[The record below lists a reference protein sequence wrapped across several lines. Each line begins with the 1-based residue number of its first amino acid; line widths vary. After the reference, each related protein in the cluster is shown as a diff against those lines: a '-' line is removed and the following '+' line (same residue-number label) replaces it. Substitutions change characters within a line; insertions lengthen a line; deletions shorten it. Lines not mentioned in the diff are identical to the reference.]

1 MSGNVKQFV
10 DYSVNTNNDTGLNDA
25 ASIRPITNGENVD
38 QTVLQRPSESL
49 RQRSEAIRNVLRDT
63 LYLRD
68 ADRSLI
74 IAGPGRVTWS
84 GTASGSGDGIPVISD
99 NLYLIPM
106 LTPGAAQV
114 APIPPVQSTYGT
126 LHLKRASD
134 NMDSI
139 LVTSQ
144 RRSYAGG
151 DQISIVVT
159 SGSVFSCTLKT
170 EDAGTYQRTIE
181 IVATAATTLSDVIT
195 ALTALTPPSP
205 DNTQLVAA
213 ALEGGALGTDLIL
226 RPQAKQ
232 FVSGNYDGEGHTIT
246 PANLA
251 AFFASNPSQV
261 LEEGDTLC
269 VQFSMVTDTAS
280 TGGRRQA
287 IPENSNTAI
296 PAASFFNSRV
306 HPEKLVNA
314 LPICK
319 VVNNRLVF
327 GTGVEV
333 PAGSTSADL
342 SGVTTASPVLRNGG
356 FEHGVTAS
364 TASRAISDWRINNV
378 SNAQFRLSTTGPASG
393 AKCLEL
399 NATGTTNI
407 AGDVTQFLELPVEP
421 GQGVRVMAAV
431 EQVKAPS
438 AGTWR
443 IRVAWGDADSAP
455 SSQNDVDFTVLA
467 STDAGYRLIDQS
479 FVVPAGKRFL
489 KSVAIEA
496 TGIAVAS
503 TGIALRVDN
512 VQVFVSPVNAD
523 RAAAMDDA
531 RLNAA
536 LLYSMVIEDPS
547 TYQVGQLAALLRFDK
562 STPTSEGKVVLERKD
577 QDYSGANLPPALEHV
592 GRLVNLG
599 GQLLADA
606 TNAAK
611 PRIEMSYST
620 VNYTLLF
627 ESARNGE
634 TVGAYTQPAARVY
647 MGTGGALHQTFN
659 ARWTGTAWRKDITGT
674 IATRQVAGSGSG
686 ASRIPVAIFQ
696 YRGTV
701 DFADGDWEEVTHM
714 NGYTPAAASTQEPPL
729 LGFPRD
735 FLNGSYWV
743 GFNHLAFLDPN
754 VTVMRQNWMGSVVA
768 NTISGDAGTWS
779 VSKVNTATIDTSF
792 SGPFSGRELT
802 MFVGDN
808 NDACQ
813 FESPY
818 IWAAP
823 MADEMLAQLSVY
835 IVCAEFGFND
845 LEFAFGFMHDPGIYS
860 ENGAYFHKKMGSD
873 RWTYVCKTDA
883 AATEVLASSAF
894 GGNYSARLDI
904 ELYGPDVLG
913 TAQIVFRE
921 SGFVSAVITT
931 NLPDDDAMPIA
942 AYFRSG
948 AIGLSSTM
956 HISPILYQ
964 CRRKLSS

>member
-49 RQRSEAIRNVLRDT
+49 RQRSEAIRDVLRDT

-195 ALTALTPPSP
+195 ALTSLTPPSP

-319 VVNNRLVF
+319 VVNGALVF
-327 GTGVEV
+327 GTGIEIPVGAAAAPLSPREAANITYAGGPAWADGTTNPATTIESQLDKIVSDLAASTGGAKIGGAAAGTDISAANLNTQIADLAVNWGKLARANTWGGAQTYNALVTANAGINANTVAVTGAATVGSTLGVTGDVTASDYKHTVERTRFVSPALYMTDSDGSSHITYESNSGDRWQFGNGNTEILIV
-333 PAGSTSADL
+333 PISVDVGDRITGFTAHFFKGSDNTCTLSATLVRRNHITGARTVINTQSTSANAP
-342 SGVTTASPVLRNGG
+342 GTT
-356 FEHGVTAS
+356 F
-364 TASRAISDWRINNV
+364 V
-378 SNAQFRLSTTGPASG
+378 S
-393 AKCLEL
+393 
-399 NATGTTNI
+399 ATG
-407 AGDVTQFLELPVEP
+407 L
-421 GQGVRVMAAV
+421 
-431 EQVKAPS
+431 
-438 AGTWR
+438 
-443 IRVAWGDADSAP
+443 
-455 SSQNDVDFTVLA
+455 
-467 STDAGYRLIDQS
+467 
-479 FVVPAGKRFL
+479 
-489 KSVAIEA
+489 
-496 TGIAVAS
+496 
-503 TGIALRVDN
+503 
-512 VQVFVSPVNAD
+512 
-523 RAAAMDDA
+523 
-531 RLNAA
+531 
-536 LLYSMVIEDPS
+536 
-547 TYQVGQLAALLRFDK
+547 
-562 STPTSEGKVVLERKD
+562 
-577 QDYSGANLPPALEHV
+577 
-592 GRLVNLG
+592 
-599 GQLLADA
+599 
-606 TNAAK
+606 
-611 PRIEMSYST
+611 
-620 VNYTLLF
+620 
-627 ESARNGE
+627 
-634 TVGAYTQPAARVY
+634 
-647 MGTGGALHQTFN
+647 
-659 ARWTGTAWRKDITGT
+659 
-674 IATRQVAGSGSG
+674 
-686 ASRIPVAIFQ
+686 
-696 YRGTV
+696 
-701 DFADGDWEEVTHM
+701 
-714 NGYTPAAASTQEPPL
+714 
-729 LGFPRD
+729 
-735 FLNGSYWV
+735 
-743 GFNHLAFLDPN
+743 
-754 VTVMRQNWMGSVVA
+754 
-768 NTISGDAGTWS
+768 
-779 VSKVNTATIDTSF
+779 
-792 SGPFSGRELT
+792 
-802 MFVGDN
+802 
-808 NDACQ
+808 
-813 FESPY
+813 
-818 IWAAP
+818 
-823 MADEMLAQLSVY
+823 
-835 IVCAEFGFND
+835 
-845 LEFAFGFMHDPGIYS
+845 
-860 ENGAYFHKKMGSD
+860 
-873 RWTYVCKTDA
+873 
-883 AATEVLASSAF
+883 TEVA
-894 GGNYSARLDI
+894 LDDCSYQI
-904 ELYGPDVLG
+904 ELY
-913 TAQIVFRE
+913 Q
-921 SGFVSAVITT
+921 
-931 NLPDDDAMPIA
+931 DDATP
-942 AYFRSG
+942 SG
-948 AIGLSSTM
+948 PNVAMGCKFTYDR
-956 HISPILYQ
+956 P
-964 CRRKLSS
+964 